1 VIQSA
6 LVVALATLGAGLAI
20 AFALRALPTLRLR
33 LAGLAVLAVCVP
45 LVAVLASGWVMFHM
59 GDDVKILAVSAASA
73 SVALAAALVLARSI
87 ERPIEKLGDAAAE
100 LASGDLAARAPEDGP
115 AEIASLARAFNEMGD
130 ALERIFDARRELFAW
145 ASHDLRTP
153 LANMQAM
160 LEALEDGLAE
170 PEHYLPAFREQV
182 RVLSQLVDDLFEL
195 ARIESG
201 VLALELRELPI
212 TPVVESCLV
221 GVAAEAA
228 SRGVRLESVGPS
240 DATARF
246 APEKIERV
254 LLNLLTNA
262 LRHTPD
268 RRLRGRRREAGADD
282 ELPSASRTRARA
294 STTRGWS
301 GCSSAS
307 GAATRRARHPER
319 VRPRHRARSGRGARR
334 ADLGRAAHRRRH
346 ERLVHASR
354 LIAGRHRSYSRPQR
368 GERSFDRHPTLATR
382 PR

>member
-1 VIQSA
+1 VIQSG
-6 LVVALATLGAGLAI
+6 LFVAFATLAVGLAI
-20 AFALRALPTLRLR
+20 AFALSAVPTLRLR
-33 LAGLAVLAVCVP
+33 LVGLTVLAVCLP

-73 SVALAAALVLARSI
+73 SVVLAAALVLARSI
-87 ERPIEKLGDAAAE
+87 ERPIEKLGTAAAE
-100 LASGDLAARAPEDGP
+100 LAGGDLAARAPEDGP

-160 LEALEDGLAE
+160 LEALEDGLAQ

-182 RVLSQLVDDLFEL
+182 RLLSQLVDDLFEL

-212 TPVVESCLV
+212 TPVVESCLD

-228 SRGVRLESVGPS
+228 SRGVRLEAPGPS

-262 LRHTPD
+262 LRHTPTD
-268 RRLRGRRREAGADD
+268 GSVAVVIRAADHEVCVRVEDTGEGIDD
-282 ELPSASRTRARA
+282 EGVERMFERFW
-294 STTRGWS
+294 RGDQ
-301 GCSSAS
+301 
-307 GAATRRARHPER
+307 
-319 VRPRHRARSGRGARR
+319 ARSTPGAGLGLAIARGLVEAHGGRIWA
-334 ADLGRAAHRRRH
+334 
-346 ERLVHASR
+346 E
-354 LIAGRHRSYSRPQR
+354 HRSGGGTSV
-368 GERSFDRHPTLATR
+368 SFTLPA
-382 PR
+382 